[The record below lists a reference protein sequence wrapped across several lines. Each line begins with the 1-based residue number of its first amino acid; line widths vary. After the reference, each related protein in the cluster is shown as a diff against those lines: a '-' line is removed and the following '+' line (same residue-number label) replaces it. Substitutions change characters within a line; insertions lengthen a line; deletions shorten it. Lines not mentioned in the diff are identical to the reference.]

1 MAMATRLELESHK
14 FQTKRNSNMKRR
26 RYFVFLTTQD
36 STASN
41 NYYHCANRLCVAQSA
56 SVLIFNKRLSDKMP
70 RSARKKD
77 AGVVEMRKKDARKK
91 DTGVVE
97 MKKKD
102 ARKKDT
108 GMVEMRKKDAGVVEM
123 LRADVSRLMRF
134 RSPRILRVLHPVEE
148 CR

>member
-1 MAMATRLELESHK
+1 M
-14 FQTKRNSNMKRR
+14 
-26 RYFVFLTTQD
+26 
-36 STASN
+36 
-41 NYYHCANRLCVAQSA
+41 AQSA

-77 AGVVEMRKKDARKK
+77 TGVVEMRKKDARKK
-91 DTGVVE
+91 DT
-97 MKKKD
+97 
-102 ARKKDT
+102 
-108 GMVEMRKKDAGVVEM
+108 GVVEM

>member
-1 MAMATRLELESHK
+1 
-14 FQTKRNSNMKRR
+14 
-26 RYFVFLTTQD
+26 
-36 STASN
+36 
-41 NYYHCANRLCVAQSA
+41 
-56 SVLIFNKRLSDKMP
+56 MP

-77 AGVVEMRKKDARKK
+77 AGVVEMR
-91 DTGVVE
+91 
-97 MKKKD
+97 KKD

>member
-14 FQTKRNSNMKRR
+14 FQTKRNSNIKRR

-77 AGVVEMRKKDARKK
+77 
-91 DTGVVE
+91 TGVGGDE
-97 MKKKD
+97 EEG
-102 ARKKDT
+102 RKEEGHWCGGDEK
-108 GMVEMRKKDAGVVEM
+108 ERRKEERRKEEGHWYGRDEEEG
-123 LRADVSRLMRF
+123 RWCGGDVA
-134 RSPRILRVLHPVEE
+134 
-148 CR
+148 C